1 MHIVLQQAWTMIEV
15 HFLERWHGR
24 RSSRFPEGQ
33 ELAAVRTSDLIL
45 SNMYSKLVKNFSN
58 GRTCTKT
65 NYKTSIEHVTRAH
78 LTNED
83 IEEQL
88 SHHCLREKR
97 YQRFFKSSAGYWCAE
112 LLRLPIFRRKGAADV
127 DCCWTAVR
135 GVGNW
140 VRKSSSLTG
149 ASFRRAIDDEEVD
162 TSRALLVDVAIDLR
176 NSLVLCL

>member
-1 MHIVLQQAWTMIEV
+1 MIEE
-15 HFLERWHGR
+15 HFLERWYGR
-24 RSSRFPEGQ
+24 RSSRLLEGHQ
-33 ELAAVRTSDLIL
+33 LPAVRTSKQIL
-45 SNMYSKLVKNFSN
+45 SNMYSKPVTNFSN

-65 NYKTSIEHVTRAH
+65 NYKTSIEHRTRAH

-88 SHHCLREKR
+88 GHHCLREKR
-97 YQRFFKSSAGYWCAE
+97 CQCFFKSSAGYWWAE
-112 LLRLPIFRRKGAADV
+112 LLRLPILRRKGADDV

-149 ASFRRAIDDEEVD
+149 ASFRRAVDDEEVD